1 MKKIVYILQ
10 ILFVVLLF
18 GACEQEELKVTLN
31 TGKDIPF
38 SLKLTNKKVA
48 SRAAYYTE
56 MGATGYN
63 ENVINRADVYFYKD
77 KNANAVYK
85 VSKTWDTPQEQSVT
99 MDGTIPSE
107 LIEGQNSLYAYVV
120 VNGPDT
126 PDITGTYT
134 KISTLKQIEI
144 DADFT
149 TYTNATTDKS
159 AYSQIEFVMDGENS
173 VAYDA
178 TAKKVSGTITL
189 KRAASKISLFITN
202 LDDYKDGEGNIWSP
216 LNEGMSISFYNGVNA
231 SRINVSDS
239 FNDRTSDNYFSL
251 SDDPNTDNDNVR
263 FALTQAA
270 SDNTETTNINESTAW
285 THFPFYSY
293 SSNWGRETNP
303 DKEAYLS
310 LRIYWAK
317 TKDANGNVIANPKP
331 EAYYYRVPINL
342 EDYTANGVT
351 YPGKQLQRN
360 TFYKVLLEVGVL
372 GDKSENTQVKL
383 TPNYIVVDWN
393 EEPVEVQLADYHY
406 LVVEKNF
413 IEMFNEESVTIGYES
428 CENVTVEI
436 VYLARP
442 NFTQNTITTNV
453 YHGAE
458 ANYENDLNFGRTT
471 GTSKVEAPPSKTKT
485 TLLYDCSVS
494 HNTANKQV
502 TLNHQIQNDNDGDND
517 TGDFYDSAIYT
528 IVIRFK
534 TDCGLTEYVEI
545 KQYPA
550 RYIEG
555 ELDNNKNYSYI
566 TNGVNNSRGTVFING
581 YGGNNK
587 EVGSRQTWYW
597 VNNTLLGTGYN
608 ANPNMYVVTITSF
621 DENQSEFIIADP
633 REIEINNLSTTEWT
647 SAPAKYGSSPRRLSY
662 YYPTRTDNPN
672 FIAPKLRITSAY
684 GRLSGGSVANGNE
697 KKRCAAYQ
705 EYGYPAG
712 RWRVPTAAELQYI
725 GKLCA
730 DGVIPPLFNN
740 GASYYSATGG
750 YLFSNGSFTYSG
762 TTANSV
768 RCVYDEWYW
777 TDKCDEYTFTW
788 GDQPR

>member
-1 MKKIVYILQ
+1 MKKIFKIFQ
-10 ILFVVLLF
+10 ILIPTLLL
-18 GACEQEELKVTLN
+18 GACDSEKFEINIGQESEN
-31 TGKDIPF
+31 GRGIPF
-38 SLKLTNKKVA
+38 TINLTNKTIA

-56 MGATGYN
+56 NGVTGYN
-63 ENVINRADVYFYKD
+63 ENAINRADVFFYTD
-77 KNANAVYK
+77 VNADAVHK
-85 VSKTWDTPQEQSVT
+85 VSKTWSSPQEQEAQV
-99 MDGTIPSE
+99 DGTIPSE
-107 LIEGQNSLYAYVV
+107 IVESNNGNLYAYVI
-120 VNGPDT
+120 VNGPSTPGIDT
-126 PDITGTYT
+126 DT
-134 KISTLKQIEI
+134 KIAALKQIGI

-149 TYTNATTDKS
+149 TFTQANGKT
-159 AYSQIEFVMDGENS
+159 YSQTEFVMDGENT
-173 VAYDA
+173 VTYDA
-178 TAKKVSGTITL
+178 TVKKVSGTINL
-189 KRAASKISLFITN
+189 NRAASKIALFITN
-202 LDDYKDGEGNIWSP
+202 LEPFVDGEGNTWTP
-216 LNEGMSISFYNGVNA
+216 QTTGMSVSFYNGVDA
-231 SRINVSDS
+231 SRINVGAV
-239 FNDRTSDNYFSL
+239 NDRASGNYFSI
-251 SDDPNTDNDNVR
+251 SDKANDTTDDAR
-263 FALTQAA
+263 FSFATAA
-270 SDNTETTNINESTAW
+270 SDNSETTNVDESKAY

-293 SSNWGRETNP
+293 SSDWGRESNP
-303 DKEAYLS
+303 DNEAYLS
-310 LRIYWAK
+310 LRIYWQKEGA
-317 TKDANGNVIANPKP
+317 AAP
-331 EAYYYRVPINL
+331 EPYYYRVPINL
-342 EDYTANGVT
+342 EDYTVNGTT

-360 TFYKVLLEVGVL
+360 TYYKVLLEVGVL
-372 GDKSENTQVKL
+372 GDKSENSQVTL

-393 EEPVEVQLADYHY
+393 DEPVEVQLADYHY

-413 IEMFNEESVTIGYES
+413 VEMFNEESVTISYES
-428 CENVTVEI
+428 CENVTAEI

-442 NFTQNTITTNV
+442 NFTGNTITTNE
-453 YHGAE
+453 YYGE
-458 ANYENDLNFGRTT
+458 ETNYENDLNFNNTKGTT
-471 GTSKVEAPPSKTKT
+471 RVAAPTTKSISS
-485 TLLYDCSVS
+485 LLYDCELR
-494 HNTANKQV
+494 HNATGKEV

-517 TGDFYDSAIYT
+517 TGDYYDSAIYT
-528 IVIRFK
+528 IVVRLT

-555 ELDNNKNYSYI
+555 ELDNNKNYSYT

-587 EVGSRQTWYW
+587 EVGNRNTWYW

-621 DENQSEFIIADP
+621 DENQSDFIIADP
-633 REIEINNLSTTEWT
+633 RETEINNLATSGWTT
-647 SAPAKYGSSPRRLSY
+647 APAKYGETPRTLTY

-697 KKRCAAYQ
+697 KRRCAAYQ

-750 YLFSNGSFTYSG
+750 YLFQNGSFRYSG

>member
-18 GACEQEELKVTLN
+18 GACEQEELKVTLK

-63 ENVINRADVYFYKD
+63 ENVINRADVYFYTD
-77 KNANAVYK
+77 KNANAIHK
-85 VSKTWDTPQEQSVT
+85 VSKTWDSPQEQSVT

-126 PDITGTYT
+126 PDITETETDT

-173 VAYDA
+173 VDYDV

-202 LDDYKDGEGNIWSP
+202 LDDYTDGEGNIWSP
-216 LNEGMSISFYNGVNA
+216 LEEGMSISFYNGVDA
-231 SRINVSDS
+231 SRINVSDN

-251 SDDPNTDNDNVR
+251 SDDPKTDNDNVR

-428 CENVTVEI
+428 CEKVTAEI

-453 YHGAE
+453 YHGDE
-458 ANYENDLNFGRTT
+458 TNYENDLNFGRTT
-471 GTSKVEAPPSKTKT
+471 GTSKVEAPRSKTIT

-545 KQYPA
+545 KQYPT

-555 ELDNNKNYSYI
+555 ERD
-566 TNGVNNSRGTVFING
+566 VNNNYNDRGTVFING
-581 YGGNNK
+581 YGGNYMSSNGTGAGG
-587 EVGSRQTWYW
+587 ETVSGNSNSWFM
-597 VNNTLLGTGYN
+597 VNNNLLGNTGSN
-608 ANPNMYVVTITSF
+608 SNPNMYVVTITSF
-621 DENQSEFIIADP
+621 DENQKDFIIADP
-633 REIEINNLSTTEWT
+633 RQTNIDNLATSGWT
-647 SAPAKYGSSPRRLSY
+647 SAPSK
-662 YYPTRTDNPN
+662 
-672 FIAPKLRITSAY
+672 
-684 GRLSGGSVANGNE
+684 
-697 KKRCAAYQ
+697 
-705 EYGYPAG
+705 
-712 RWRVPTAAELQYI
+712 
-725 GKLCA
+725 
-730 DGVIPPLFNN
+730 
-740 GASYYSATGG
+740 
-750 YLFSNGSFTYSG
+750 
-762 TTANSV
+762 
-768 RCVYDEWYW
+768 
-777 TDKCDEYTFTW
+777 
-788 GDQPR
+788 

>member
-1 MKKIVYILQ
+1 MKKIFKIFQ
-10 ILFVVLLF
+10 ILIPTLLL
-18 GACEQEELKVTLN
+18 GACDSEKFEINIGQESEN
-31 TGKDIPF
+31 GRGIPF
-38 SLKLTNKKVA
+38 TINLTNKTIA

-56 MGATGYN
+56 NGVTGYN
-63 ENVINRADVYFYKD
+63 ENAINRADVFFYTD
-77 KNANAVYK
+77 VNAVAVHK
-85 VSKTWDTPQEQSVT
+85 VSQTWDTPQEQEAQVN
-99 MDGTIPSE
+99 GTIPTDIVE
-107 LIEGQNSLYAYVV
+107 NADNLYAYVI
-120 VNGPDT
+120 VNGPST
-126 PDITGTYT
+126 PEVGNGTDT
-134 KISTLKQIEI
+134 KIATLKQIEI
-144 DADFT
+144 EADFT
-149 TYTNATTDKS
+149 TFTQTNGKT
-159 AYSQIEFVMDGENS
+159 YSQTEFVMDGENT
-173 VAYDA
+173 VTYDA
-178 TAKKVSGTITL
+178 TAKKVSGTIYL
-189 KRAASKISLFITN
+189 NRAASKIALFITN
-202 LDDYKDGEGNIWSP
+202 LEPFVDGEGNTWTP
-216 LNEGMSISFYNGVNA
+216 QTTGMSVSFYNGVDA
-231 SRINVSDS
+231 SRIDVGTT
-239 FNDRTSDNYFSL
+239 NDRTSGNYFSL
-251 SDDPNTDNDNVR
+251 SDKATDSTDDVR
-263 FALTQAA
+263 FSFGTAT
-270 SDNTETTNINESTAW
+270 SDNSETTNVDEGKAY

-293 SSNWGRETNP
+293 SSNWGRESNP
-303 DKEAYLS
+303 DNEAYLS
-310 LRIYWAK
+310 LRIYWLKEGA
-317 TKDANGNVIANPKP
+317 TAP
-331 EAYYYRVPINL
+331 EPYYYRVPINL
-342 EDYTANGVT
+342 EDYTVNGTT

-360 TFYKVLLEVGVL
+360 TYYKILLEVGVL
-372 GDKSENTQVKL
+372 GDKSENRQVTL

-393 EEPVEVQLADYHY
+393 DEPVEVQLADYHY

-413 IEMFNEESVTIGYES
+413 VEMFNEESVTISYES
-428 CENVTVEI
+428 CENVTAEI

-442 NFTQNTITTNV
+442 NFTGNTITTNE
-453 YHGAE
+453 YYGE
-458 ANYENDLNFGRTT
+458 EINYENDLNFNNTEGTT
-471 GTSKVEAPPSKTKT
+471 RVAAPTTKSISS
-485 TLLYDCSVS
+485 LLYDCELR
-494 HNTANKQV
+494 HNATGKEV

-517 TGDFYDSAIYT
+517 TGDYYDSAIYT
-528 IVIRFK
+528 IVVRLT

-555 ELDNNKNYSYI
+555 ELDNNKNYSYT

-587 EVGSRQTWYW
+587 EVGDRNTWYW

-621 DENQSEFIIADP
+621 DENQSDFIIADP
-633 REIEINNLSTTEWT
+633 RETEINNLATSGWTT
-647 SAPAKYGSSPRRLSY
+647 APAKYGETPRTLTY

-697 KKRCAAYQ
+697 KRRCAAYQ

-750 YLFSNGSFTYSG
+750 YLFQNGSFRYSG